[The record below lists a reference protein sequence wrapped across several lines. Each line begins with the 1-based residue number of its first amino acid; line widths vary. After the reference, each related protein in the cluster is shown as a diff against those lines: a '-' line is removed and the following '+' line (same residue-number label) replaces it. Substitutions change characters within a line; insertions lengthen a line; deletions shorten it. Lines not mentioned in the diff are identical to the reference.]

1 MNTLRNLSDHYLKEL
16 KKLSKQEL
24 IQRIDWKE
32 GTIKRQNN
40 VNQISC
46 VYKINVYK
54 NKTLAHSISMDWD
67 DNPHGARFNEVK
79 DLASSLITA
88 YQDYESLIET
98 EIIIKDDWNELQII
112 K

>member
-1 MNTLRNLSDHYLKEL
+1 MKHINDHYLKEL

-40 VNQISC
+40 VNQISG

-54 NKTLAHSISMDWD
+54 NKSLVHSISMDWD

-98 EIIIKDDWNELQII
+98 EIIIKDDWDELQII

>member
-1 MNTLRNLSDHYLKEL
+1 MKHINDHYLKEL
-16 KKLSKQEL
+16 KKLSKREL

-32 GTIKRQNN
+32 GTINRQNN
-40 VNQISC
+40 VNQISG

-54 NKTLAHSISMDWD
+54 NKSLIHSISMDWD
-67 DNPHGARFNEVK
+67 NNPHGARFNEVK
-79 DLASSLITA
+79 GLASSLMTA

-98 EIIIKDDWNELQII
+98 EIIIKDDWDELQII

>member
-1 MNTLRNLSDHYLKEL
+1 MKHINEHYLKEL

-40 VNQISC
+40 VNQISG

-54 NKTLAHSISMDWD
+54 NKSLVHSISMDLD

-98 EIIIKDDWNELQII
+98 EIIIKDDWDELQII

>member
-1 MNTLRNLSDHYLKEL
+1 MKHINEHYLKEL

-40 VNQISC
+40 VNQISG

-54 NKTLAHSISMDWD
+54 NKSLIHSISMDWD
-67 DNPHGARFNEVK
+67 NNPHGAIFNEVK
-79 DLASSLITA
+79 GLASSLMTA

-98 EIIIKDDWNELQII
+98 EIIIKDDWDELQII

>member
-1 MNTLRNLSDHYLKEL
+1 MKHINEHYLKEL

-40 VNQISC
+40 VNQISG

-54 NKTLAHSISMDWD
+54 NKSLVHSISMDWD

>member
-1 MNTLRNLSDHYLKEL
+1 MKHINEHYLKEL

-32 GTIKRQNN
+32 GTINRQNN
-40 VNQISC
+40 VNQISG

-54 NKTLAHSISMDWD
+54 NKSLVHSIYMDWD
-67 DNPHGARFNEVK
+67 NNPHGARFNEVK
-79 DLASSLITA
+79 DLAISLMTA

-98 EIIIKDDWNELQII
+98 EIIIKDDWDELQII

>member
-1 MNTLRNLSDHYLKEL
+1 MKHINEHYLKEL

-40 VNQISC
+40 VNQISG

>member
-1 MNTLRNLSDHYLKEL
+1 MNTLRNLSEHYLKEL

-32 GTIKRQNN
+32 GTINRQNN
-40 VNQISC
+40 VNEISG

-54 NKTLAHSISMDWD
+54 NKSLVHSISMGWK
-67 DNPHGARFNEVK
+67 DNPHGARFNDVK
-79 DLASSLITA
+79 DLASSLMTA

-98 EIIIKDDWNELQII
+98 EIIIKDDWDELPNN
-112 K
+112 